1 MAAFSQ
7 RAGYG
12 NPDCS
17 YASVQGLPQPWFCSD
32 APGCCPSTLC
42 ALQPS
47 WFISFPQDTPS
58 YQEEPLIGARR
69 APPGTGTAAP
79 PGTGTSAS
87 RTPAP
92 PGIAPAPRHPRAPTL
107 APRHCTPGR
116 RPQHCWAPAARAKLP
131 GTGTETSPGTAPGHR
146 AAAPPG
152 TGTKTPPGTGTAAP
166 PWHPRAAMLPG
177 AGPLAF
183 LLRCLL
189 LLFASESRARAR
201 PDVFC
206 DFNGKKYS
214 PGESWHPYLEPQ
226 GLMYCIR
233 CSCSENANI
242 RCYRIQCPALQCA
255 SPVTDPQQCCPRCL
269 EPHSPSGLRAPVKSC
284 QYNGTTYQ
292 QGEMFTTSELFPSRQ
307 PNQCVQC
314 SCSEG
319 QIYCGLVTCP
329 ELLCSSPLTVPESCC
344 QVCKDGSYEK
354 STEDEHLQLNRG
366 VRHSQDQCLGEAV
379 GRKPPGATASTVL
392 SSSLEF
398 IPRSFK
404 PKGGGG
410 TTVKIVLKE
419 KHKKACVYNGK
430 TYSHGEVW
438 HPVFRLYGLLPCI
451 LCTCRDGVQDCQ
463 KITCP
468 KEYPCDYP
476 EKVDGKCCKICPE
489 TRVKPTDETV
499 TARCGKNP
507 NRVLVYMF
515 VPPSSETSK
524 EILRT
529 IAIEKEPAEEV
540 EIYNWKL
547 IKGIFHLIQ
556 TKKISKQEFKQ
567 EAQNFRLI
575 TRTNEGHWNIFR
587 AQTSELRM
595 TESPEKE
602 TKNL

>member
-1 MAAFSQ
+1 
-7 RAGYG
+7 
-12 NPDCS
+12 
-17 YASVQGLPQPWFCSD
+17 
-32 APGCCPSTLC
+32 
-42 ALQPS
+42 
-47 WFISFPQDTPS
+47 
-58 YQEEPLIGARR
+58 
-69 APPGTGTAAP
+69 
-79 PGTGTSAS
+79 
-87 RTPAP
+87 
-92 PGIAPAPRHPRAPTL
+92 
-107 APRHCTPGR
+107 
-116 RPQHCWAPAARAKLP
+116 
-131 GTGTETSPGTAPGHR
+131 
-146 AAAPPG
+146 
-152 TGTKTPPGTGTAAP
+152 
-166 PWHPRAAMLPG
+166 MLPG

-189 LLFASESRARAR
+189 LLLGSESRARAR

-233 CSCSENANI
+233 CSCSENANT

-255 SPVTDPQQCCPRCL
+255 SSVTDPQQCCPRCL
-269 EPHSPSGLRAPVKSC
+269 EPHSPSGLRAPLKSC
-284 QYNGTTYQ
+284 QYNGTSYQ

-307 PNQCVQC
+307 QNQCVQC

-329 ELLCSSPLTVPESCC
+329 ELLCSSPLTVPDSCC
-344 QVCKDGSYEK
+344 QVCKDGSQER
-354 STEDEHLQLNRG
+354 SMEEEPPQLNRG
-366 VRHSQDQCLGEAV
+366 VRHSQDQCLGEPM
-379 GRKPPGATASTVL
+379 GRKPPGATVATAL

-398 IPRSFK
+398 VPRSFK

-463 KITCP
+463 KISCP
-468 KEYPCDYP
+468 KEYPCDHP

-489 TRVKPTDETV
+489 TKVKPTDGAAT
-499 TARCGKNP
+499 THCGKSP

-515 VPPSSETSK
+515 VPPSSGSSK

-529 IAIEKEPAEEV
+529 MAVEKEPAEEV

-547 IKGIFHLIQ
+547 VKGIFHLIQ

-595 TESPEKE
+595 TESPEKD

>member
-1 MAAFSQ
+1 
-7 RAGYG
+7 
-12 NPDCS
+12 
-17 YASVQGLPQPWFCSD
+17 
-32 APGCCPSTLC
+32 
-42 ALQPS
+42 
-47 WFISFPQDTPS
+47 
-58 YQEEPLIGARR
+58 
-69 APPGTGTAAP
+69 
-79 PGTGTSAS
+79 
-87 RTPAP
+87 
-92 PGIAPAPRHPRAPTL
+92 
-107 APRHCTPGR
+107 
-116 RPQHCWAPAARAKLP
+116 
-131 GTGTETSPGTAPGHR
+131 
-146 AAAPPG
+146 
-152 TGTKTPPGTGTAAP
+152 
-166 PWHPRAAMLPG
+166 MLPG

-201 PDVFC
+201 PEAFC

-233 CSCSENANI
+233 CSCAENTSI
-242 RCYRIQCPALQCA
+242 RCSRIQCPALPCA
-255 SPVTDPQQCCPRCL
+255 SPVTEPQQCCPRCP
-269 EPHSPSGLRAPVKSC
+269 EPPSPSGLRAPARSC
-284 QYNGTTYQ
+284 RYNGTTFQ
-292 QGEMFTTSELFPSRQ
+292 QGEMFSGSELFPGRQ

-329 ELLCSSPLTVPESCC
+329 ELLCSSPFSVPDSCC
-344 QVCKDGSYEK
+344 QVCKDGSLEK
-354 STEDEHLQLNRG
+354 PSEEEPLQLNRG
-366 VRHSQDQCLGEAV
+366 VRHSQDQCLGEVV
-379 GRKPPGATASTVL
+379 GRKPPGATVSTAL
-392 SSSLEF
+392 SSSLEL

-404 PKGGGG
+404 PKGPGG

-451 LCTCRDGVQDCQ
+451 LCTCRDGVQDCH
-463 KITCP
+463 KLTCP
-468 KEYPCDYP
+468 KEYPCQHP
-476 EKVDGKCCKICPE
+476 EKVDGKCCKECPE
-489 TRVKPTDETV
+489 SRVRPTDE
-499 TARCGKNP
+499 AGSPRCGGGP
-507 NRVLVYMF
+507 GRVLVYAF
-515 VPPSSETSK
+515 VPPRSEPSK
-524 EILRT
+524 DILRT
-529 IAIEKEPAEEV
+529 VAIERELAEEV

-587 AQTSELRM
+587 AQMSEMRM

-602 TKNL
+602 TKTL